1 MKNYVIYKRVSTRRQ
16 GASGLGLEA
25 QQTAVETFL
34 KGKDSEVV
42 GEFVEIES
50 GRKKDRPEL
59 IKALALCK
67 TENATLIVARTDR
80 LSRNVHFLSGLL
92 EQKIEFIACDN
103 PSANN
108 FTVHVMAAVAE
119 QEALLISKRTKAALA
134 AAKKRGVKLGS
145 YGKLLAQE
153 NKVNADNFADS
164 MISSIKTAAADSL
177 KKHNKVTLQ
186 SVSSFLNK
194 RKVKTARGGKW
205 YPTSVK
211 NLLDRIGRD
220 LQSFA

>member
-16 GASGLGLEA
+16 GDSGLGLEA

-34 KGKDSEVV
+34 KGKDSGVV

-67 TENATLIVARTDR
+67 AENATLIVARTDR

-108 FTVHVMAAVAE
+108 FTLHIMAAVAE

-145 YGKLLAQE
+145 YGKVLAQE
-153 NKVNADNFADS
+153 NKESADNFANS
-164 MISSIKTAAADSL
+164 MISAIKTAVADSL
-177 KKHNKVTLQ
+177 KKHDKVTLQ
-186 SVSSFLNK
+186 GVSTFLNK

-211 NLLDRIGRD
+211 NLLARIGRD

>member
-16 GASGLGLEA
+16 GDSGLGLEA
-25 QQTAVETFL
+25 QQTAVDSFL

-42 GEFVEIES
+42 GEFVEVES

-67 TENATLIVARTDR
+67 AENATLIVARTDR

-108 FTVHVMAAVAE
+108 FTLHIMAAVAE

-134 AAKKRGVKLGS
+134 AAKRRGVKLGS
-145 YGKLLAQE
+145 YGKVLAEE
-153 NKVNADNFADS
+153 NKVNADNFANS
-164 MISSIKTAAADSL
+164 MIPAVSTAATDCL
-177 KKHNKVTLQ
+177 KKDKKVTLQ
-186 SVSSFLNK
+186 GVSSFLNK

-211 NLLDRIGRD
+211 NLLDRLGRD

>member
-16 GASGLGLEA
+16 GDSGLGLEA
-25 QQTAVETFL
+25 QQTAVEAFL

-42 GEFVEIES
+42 GEFVEVES

-67 TENATLIVARTDR
+67 AENATLIVARTDR
-80 LSRNVHFLSGLL
+80 LSRNV
-92 EQKIEFIACDN
+92 QKIEFIACDN

-108 FTVHVMAAVAE
+108 FTLHIMAAVAE

-211 NLLDRIGRD
+211 NLLDRLGRD

>member
-16 GASGLGLEA
+16 GDSGLGLEA
-25 QQTAVETFL
+25 QQSAVEQFL
-34 KGKDSEVV
+34 KGKDANIV

-59 IKALALCK
+59 IKALAVCK
-67 TENATLIVARTDR
+67 KEDATLVVARTDR

-108 FTVHVMAAVAE
+108 FTLHIMAAVAE
-119 QEALLISKRTKAALA
+119 QEALLISKRTKAALV

-145 YGKLLAQE
+145 YGKVLAQE

-164 MISSIKTAAADSL
+164 MISSIKTAAADSM

-186 SVSSFLNK
+186 TVSSFLNK

-211 NLLDRIGRD
+211 NLLDRVGRD